1 MRVGIASAFWFYRKY
16 CLLSRQSCMKTIHLF
31 LASSIE
37 EFKDERVFIGDFVRK
52 LNNRSKIKGYQ
63 VRLFLCEDESDNYQ
77 PTYDRQISKSDI
89 FIALIGLRLGK
100 YTEHELFEAKSSNNI
115 KKRIITANSLSSASL
130 IPHEIKTSFEIKIF
144 ENCFLDNVLGL
155 IEKESELVMSLLEES
170 TPLLP
175 QTICKLAI
183 PDIPGTIEGAII
195 GNAIRGFNDQHE
207 GEFVIEANESLIA
220 QSYDAYITLLSDGFN
235 SEIFRTQNLLNA
247 NTALEALWIF
257 SKKSPTLAQNISALI
272 TKLAEKN
279 KFTEEYESFDE
290 LSLKFKNQLKDKAL
304 NMIIGIWIYDQFDYE
319 VEDHLLI
326 RKSWITG
333 NNYIVKNLALI
344 SNDSETQ
351 RRKENIIKNLLNY
364 YHTTRLKFEKYK
376 EALKALQNSDY
387 DYFAY
392 NQSIIRHLPVDQYEA
407 TIDYV
412 NDSLE
417 SLQKKIVDFSE
428 DTIITEIDVI
438 MCFLKESRFNIEP
451 DDEFNIHYLIGTV
464 LSSYTSNYGTL
475 IDETERYF
483 NDSLRLYQKLS
494 SPQMSEKDKAIK
506 SVLHL
511 CEINYLKNKDE
522 DMEYWA
528 DYGFSIISEK
538 SGESF
543 IESPNHRVIDYK
555 FMLYVYRA
563 RATVIRNREKANVV
577 YCQAVKLVENYN
589 QDNYTLDRYIQVRY
603 EVIMNDI
610 MLEKSIDGYKN
621 EVKDL
626 MKKHNKYLSKD
637 DSYLY
642 SKACLLILKSKLEND
657 ISIWQ
662 DAINIVKDNN
672 FLDVYNPCYLYMIYV
687 GCELYQKNHL
697 TKESISLLDFLSQ
710 VYKGE
715 RDKAICQQNK
725 AVACCLDLYED
736 ENYLQQ
742 AENAYNE
749 ALSIF
754 ANRNEM
760 EYVGN
765 VYDGLSFCY
774 ILQKK
779 FDKAECF
786 AKKAIATTEYECTNK
801 YGNYL
806 SSLLCQGHFFKA
818 CKYFYYDFRRKNRIE
833 IRKGLMKD
841 WSDDAEM
848 TKVGINT
855 KKFKRLFLLY
865 DFFQKQSPQS

>member
-1 MRVGIASAFWFYRKY
+1 
-16 CLLSRQSCMKTIHLF
+16 MKTIHLF

-37 EFKDERVFIGDFVRK
+37 EFKDERIFIGDFVRK
-52 LNNRSKIKGYQ
+52 LNNRSLIKGYQ

-77 PTYDRQISKSDI
+77 PTYDRQISKSDV
-89 FIALIGLRLGK
+89 FIALIGSHLGK

-115 KKRIITANSLSSASL
+115 KKRIIATNSWSSESL
-130 IPHEIKTSFEIKIF
+130 IPNEIKPYF
-144 ENCFLDNVLGL
+144 ENKVFENYFLDNVLGL
-155 IEKESELVMSLLEES
+155 IEKESELVLSLLEES

-257 SKKSPTLAQNISALI
+257 SKKSPLAQNISAII

-290 LSLKFKNQLKDKAL
+290 LSLKFKNQLKDKVL
-304 NMIIGIWIYDQFDYE
+304 NMIIGMWIYDQFDYE
-319 VEDHLLI
+319 IENHLLI

-333 NNYIVKNLALI
+333 NDFIIKNLALI
-344 SNDSETQ
+344 DNNPETQ

-364 YHTTRLKFEKYK
+364 YHTTRQKFDKYK
-376 EALKALQNSDY
+376 EALKALQDSNY

-392 NQSIIRHLPVDQYEA
+392 DPSIIMHLPVNQYEA
-407 TIDYV
+407 VIDYV

-417 SLQKKIVDFSE
+417 SLQKKIVDYPDDAILAE
-428 DTIITEIDVI
+428 VI
-438 MCFLKESRFNIEP
+438 LAEVNGIVRFLKESRYKIEP
-451 DDEFNIHYLIGTV
+451 KDEFGINYRIGTI
-464 LSSYTSNYGTL
+464 LSSYANNYGTL
-475 IDETERYF
+475 IDETEQHFIDAMQSYR
-483 NDSLRLYQKLS
+483 RLT
-494 SPQMSEKDKAIK
+494 SPQIYEKDKAIK
-506 SVLHL
+506 TLLHL
-511 CEINYLKNKDE
+511 CEINQLKNKDE
-522 DMEYWA
+522 DMDYWV
-528 DYGFSIISEK
+528 DYGFDIIGEKTEK
-538 SGESF
+538 SGVENS
-543 IESPNHRVIDYK
+543 NYRLIDYK
-555 FMLYVYRA
+555 FLLYVYRA
-563 RATVIRNREKANVV
+563 QATIISDREKANDI
-577 YCQAVKLVENYN
+577 YCQAAKLVENYN
-589 QDNYTLDRYIQVRY
+589 QNNSTLNRYIQVRY

-610 MLEKSIDGYKN
+610 MLDKNVDDYKD
-621 EVKDL
+621 EVDEL
-626 MKKHNKYLSKD
+626 LKKYKKYLAKD
-637 DSYLY
+637 DTYPSLC
-642 SKACLLILKSKLEND
+642 SKVYLLILQSKIENNL
-657 ISIWQ
+657 SIWI
-662 DAINIVKDNN
+662 DAMGFVENN
-672 FLDVYNPCYLYMIYV
+672 QLFGPYDLRYLYMIYV
-687 GCELYQKNHL
+687 GSDLYQKCHQ
-697 TKESISLLDFLSQ
+697 TKEAVILLDYLSQ
-710 VYKGE
+710 VSKGN
-715 RDKAICQQNK
+715 RDKAIYQQNK
-725 AVACCLDLYED
+725 ALACCLDLYED
-736 ENYLQQ
+736 ANYLQQ

-749 ALSIF
+749 ALSLF
-754 ANRNEM
+754 AKMNEK
-760 EYVGN
+760 EHVGN

-841 WSDDAEM
+841 WSDEAEM

>member
-1 MRVGIASAFWFYRKY
+1 
-16 CLLSRQSCMKTIHLF
+16 MKTIHLF

-37 EFKDERVFIGDFVRK
+37 EFKDERIFIGDFVRK
-52 LNNRSKIKGYQ
+52 LNNRSQIKGYQ

-77 PTYDRQISKSDI
+77 PTYDRQISNSDV
-89 FIALIGLRLGK
+89 FIALIGSSLGK

-115 KKRIITANSLSSASL
+115 KRRIIAANSFSSASL
-130 IPHEIKTSFEIKIF
+130 IPHEIKPNFEIKVF
-144 ENCFLDNVLGL
+144 ENCFLGNVFGL
-155 IEKESELVMSLLEES
+155 IEEELESILSLLEES
-170 TPLLP
+170 APLLP
-175 QTICKLAI
+175 QTICRLAI
-183 PDIPGTIEGAII
+183 PNIPGAIEGAII

-235 SEIFRTQNLLNA
+235 SEIFRTQDLLNA

-326 RKSWITG
+326 RKSWLTG

-344 SNDSETQ
+344 SDDSETQ
-351 RRKENIIKNLLNY
+351 QRKENIIKNLLNY

-387 DYFAY
+387 DYFTY
-392 NQSIIRHLPVDQYEA
+392 DPSIIRHLPVDQYEA

-412 NDSLE
+412 NDSIE
-417 SLQKKIVDFSE
+417 SLQKKIVDYSE
-428 DTIITEIDVI
+428 DTILTEVNGI
-438 MCFLKESRFNIEP
+438 MCYLKESGYYIKPF
-451 DDEFNIHYLIGTV
+451 DDFCIHYLVGTI
-464 LSSYTSNYGTL
+464 LSSYSSNYGTL
-475 IDETERYF
+475 IDETERFF
-483 NDSLRLYQKLS
+483 NDALSSYQKLS
-494 SPQMSEKDKAIK
+494 SPQMSEMDKAIK

-522 DMEYWA
+522 DLKYWA
-528 DYGFSIISEK
+528 DYGLGIIGEK

-543 IESPNHRVIDYK
+543 IENLYHRLIDYK

-563 RATVIRNREKANVV
+563 RAIINSDRERANEV
-577 YCQAVKLVENYN
+577 YCQAVKLVDNYN
-589 QDNYTLDRYIQVRY
+589 KDNYILDRYIQVRY
-603 EVIMNDI
+603 EVIMNDV
-610 MLEKSIDGYKN
+610 MLEKDVDGYKD
-621 EVKDL
+621 EVDDL
-626 MKKHNKYLSKD
+626 LKKHSKYLSKD
-637 DSYLY
+637 NSYLY
-642 SKACLLILKSKLEND
+642 SKSCLLILKSKLEND

-662 DAINIVKDNN
+662 DAINIVKDNHL
-672 FLDVYNPCYLYMIYV
+672 LDIYNPCYLYMIYV
-687 GCELYQKNHL
+687 GCDLYQKNHL
-697 TKESISLLDFLSQ
+697 TKEAISLLDFLIQ

-725 AVACCLDLYED
+725 AVACCLDLFED
-736 ENYLQQ
+736 ANYLQQ

-749 ALSIF
+749 ALSLF
-754 ANRNEM
+754 AKMNEK
-760 EYVGN
+760 EHVGN

-779 FDKAECF
+779 FDKAETF

-806 SSLLCQGHFFKA
+806 SSLLCQGRFLKA
-818 CKYFYYDFRRKNRIE
+818 YRCFYYDFRKKNRIE

-841 WSDDAEM
+841 WANDAEM

-865 DFFQKQSPQS
+865 DIFPKYHSQS